1 MAKYQFWGTLRGKSE
16 NTVERAGS
24 KASGLSV
31 EAAGWKG
38 RIWVRVWH
46 DEAHGTDRFSVH
58 LRPHW
63 NADDGIGKEIA
74 SGILDTEALKDPYI
88 PALIA

>member
-1 MAKYQFWGTLRGKSE
+1 
-16 NTVERAGS
+16 
-24 KASGLSV
+24 
-31 EAAGWKG
+31 
-38 RIWVRVWH
+38 VWH

-63 NADDGIGKEIA
+63 NADGGIGKEIA